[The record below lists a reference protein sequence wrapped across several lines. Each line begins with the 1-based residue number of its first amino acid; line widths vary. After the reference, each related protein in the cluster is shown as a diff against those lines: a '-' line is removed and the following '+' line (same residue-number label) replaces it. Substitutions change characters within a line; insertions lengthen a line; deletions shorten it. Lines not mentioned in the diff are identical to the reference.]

1 MQKLITGSLLA
12 LALASGQALA
22 QATPP
27 AAANAAVEA
36 KFKAADKNTNGML
49 EGAELDVYKSTMVQA
64 DSNKDGKISRDE
76 FVAATKAGHIK

>member
-1 MQKLITGSLLA
+1 MQKLIAGAVLA

-27 AAANAAVEA
+27 AANAAAEA
-36 KFKAADKNTNGML
+36 KFKAADKNSNGML
-49 EGAELDVYKSTMVQA
+49 EGAELDAYKSAMTQA

-76 FVAATKAGHIK
+76 FAAATKAGHIK

>member
-1 MQKLITGSLLA
+1 MQKLITGSLLG

-27 AAANAAVEA
+27 AANAAVEA

-49 EGAELDVYKSTMVQA
+49 EGAELDAYKSTMVQA